1 MEQAGCVRMSVALLQ
16 GTAMGSS
23 SLALWRLDTRTSSH
37 WCLFMGIPSLED
49 MHIFKILWSR

>member
-49 MHIFKILWSR
+49 MHIFKIL